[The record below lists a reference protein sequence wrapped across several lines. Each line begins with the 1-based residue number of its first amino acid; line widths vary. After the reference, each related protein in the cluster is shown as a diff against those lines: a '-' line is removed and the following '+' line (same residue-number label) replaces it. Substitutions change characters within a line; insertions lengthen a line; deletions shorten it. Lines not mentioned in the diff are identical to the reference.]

1 MVGLPLKGGC
11 MCGALRYEVSM
22 PPVMIYNCHCTNCQ
36 KISGAAF
43 NTSVIVAEAA
53 LTFTAG
59 EPARVEW
66 VSDQGTTRCGL
77 FCRACGTRIVNG
89 GVPSTGVYSLRAGT
103 LDDTGWV
110 QPVGDT
116 FTSSAPGFMR
126 ASCAAP
132 SRCRVCAFST
142 QWIDTASLCAS
153 NSSRSAQ
160 RSTPDGKACR
170 SRCGS

>member
-11 MCGALRYEVSM
+11 MCGALCYEVSM

-43 NTSVIVAEAA
+43 NTSVIIAEAA

-66 VSDQGTTRCGL
+66 TSDAGTTRCGL
-77 FCRACGTRIVNG
+77 FCGRCGTRIANG
-89 GVPSTGVYSLRAGT
+89 GEPSNGVYSLRAGT
-103 LDDTGWV
+103 LDDTSWV

-116 FTSSAPGFMR
+116 FTSSAQPWVTFIEGGLR
-126 ASCAAP
+126 AERQALDYAPFIAAY
-132 SRCRVCAFST
+132 R
-142 QWIDTASLCAS
+142 
-153 NSSRSAQ
+153 AQ
-160 RSTPDGKACR
+160 GRF
-170 SRCGS
+170 